1 MLVVGTMSAH
11 VVGVV
16 RSTSRLE
23 TLVYEAS
30 DPPSPEQ
37 PWMRAE
43 SYELRPVVPG
53 SRPALWAAWRA
64 LESVTRWDETTL
76 AHVLAVL
83 RETVPGADTP
93 SDLPALGA
101 EVNGPPEPR
110 ATAAHPR
117 AFRGTKYRP
126 PRPRQPDAVDLR
138 PYLMTRRHTDQV
150 LELLGEP
157 RGIDPYVAWNHR
169 ADASASFDPSFVMF
183 LLPLLRGC
191 TWSEVGAFASLARAL
206 ELHGQP
212 ELRAA
217 LVGVYLAAGDAG
229 RALGWWS
236 HVLAHDA
243 DQRLEIARLVSA
255 SGVARHPAVAAEFA
269 AEVARLPAIQQWSV
283 VRGLAAGASPDYLS
297 SGMEL
302 GALSPSKFD
311 EVPPGRVAVAS
322 IVESTVERL
331 DKAMDEDSGSDFWR
345 GHLWRLCGHQPELID
360 LMGSAGFASLSSEAA
375 FWLLRTASSLHWYPE
390 TVNARWRALAP
401 KLAMLVELA
410 TRLPREYQR
419 KFIEDIC
426 DVYGWAI
433 HDSRDGADALA
444 RCVDLCLRV
453 AKAPFA
459 TESSLGATLSAMA
472 LLYADGGHDPD
483 RRAIRDA
490 PESSWLALENACQ
503 RENQS
508 HLLARGLHRLARFAP
523 TLIASTFPT
532 NPGALLQ
539 TADAVAAV
547 SSEQAERLLKQYLA
561 SPLADP
567 SLADAPLDR
576 LCRLVDP
583 IVKAGGPN
591 PIRRALRRHLSGEKA
606 LTDAQL
612 RGHRAR
618 IVADLGILRL
628 AAIRQSIERALAAR
642 VGLESIETST
652 VRHAL
657 AMLTH
662 VDMHR
667 RQLRRMLAATIAG
680 DRDWRLRHPRTKQW
694 FARHPRLDRDA
705 WLAGIAVCGELPGIG
720 PVRVAIEP
728 DPLEALKLGSYVGTC
743 LGRGGG
749 LEYSAAAV
757 VLDVNKHVIYARDT
771 QGSVIGRQLIVL
783 SEAEELVCFGVYGSA
798 RTAVMEPL
806 FRQFDVAFAAKLG
819 VRLFNRR
826 SPDYE
831 VASILSHE
839 WWNDIA
845 LEDLQI
851 EPVTAAAPPT
861 CGR

>member
-1 MLVVGTMSAH
+1 MCAY

-23 TLVYEAS
+23 ALVYEAS
-30 DPPSPEQ
+30 EPASPEQ
-37 PWMRAE
+37 PWMRAQ
-43 SYELRPVVPG
+43 SCELRPFVPG
-53 SRPALWAAWRA
+53 SRPELWAAWRA
-64 LESVTRWDETTL
+64 LESVSRWNETTL

-101 EVNGPPEPR
+101 EVHGPPEPR
-110 ATAAHPR
+110 ATAAYPR
-117 AFRGTKYRP
+117 AFRGTKHRP

-183 LLPLLRGC
+183 LLPLFRGC
-191 TWSEVGAFASLARAL
+191 TWSDVGAFVSLARAL
-206 ELHGQP
+206 ELHLQP

-217 LVGVYLAAGDAG
+217 LVGVYLAAGDAS

-243 DQRLEIARLVSA
+243 DRRLEIARLVSG
-255 SGVARHPAVAAEFA
+255 SGVAEHPTVAAEFA

-283 VRGLAAGASPDYLS
+283 YRGLAAGASPEYLS
-297 SGMEL
+297 SGLQL
-302 GALSPSKFD
+302 GALSPSKID

-322 IVESTVERL
+322 LVESTVERL
-331 DKAMDEDSGSDFWR
+331 DEAMDEDSGSAFWR
-345 GHLWRLCGHQPELID
+345 GYLWKLCGHQPELVD
-360 LMGSAGFASLSSEAA
+360 LMGSAGFASLPPEAA
-375 FWLLRTASSLHWYPE
+375 FWLLRIASRPRWSPE
-390 TVNARWRALAP
+390 TADMQWRELAP

-410 TRLPREYQR
+410 TRPPREYRR
-419 KFIEDIC
+419 KFIEDMG
-426 DVYGWAI
+426 DVYWWAT
-433 HDSRDGADALA
+433 DSGRDATDSLE

-459 TESSLGATLSAMA
+459 TESLLGAILSAMA
-472 LLYADGGHDPD
+472 LIYADVGHDAD

-503 RENQS
+503 RRNQTS
-508 HLLARGLHRLARFAP
+508 LLARGLHQLAQFAP
-523 TLIASTFPT
+523 ALIASTFPT
-532 NPGALLQ
+532 NPGALLH
-539 TADAVAAV
+539 TADSLAAV
-547 SSEQAERLLKQYLA
+547 SSEEAEQLLKQYLA

-591 PIRRALRRHLSGEKA
+591 PIRRALRQHLSGEKA

-618 IVADLGILRL
+618 MVAELGIIRL

-642 VGLESIETST
+642 VGLDKIETST

-662 VDMHR
+662 VDGNR
-667 RQLRRMLAATIAG
+667 RQFRRMLAATVAG
-680 DRDWRLRHPRTKQW
+680 DPEWRLRHPRTRQW
-694 FARHPRLDRDA
+694 FARHPKLDRDA
-705 WLAGIAVCGELPGIG
+705 WLEGIEVCGEIPGIG

-757 VLDVNKHVIYARDT
+757 VLDVNKHVIYARDK
-771 QGSVIGRQLIVL
+771 QGSVIGRQLIAL
-783 SEAEELVCFGVYGSA
+783 SETEELVCFGIYGLA
-798 RTAVMEPL
+798 RTARNAVMEPL
-806 FRQFDVAFAAKLG
+806 FRQFDIAFAAKLG
-819 VRLFNRR
+819 VRVFGR
-826 SPDYE
+826 SSTDYE
-831 VASILSHE
+831 IAWILSHE
-839 WWNDIA
+839 WWKDIE
-845 LEDLQI
+845 LQDL
-851 EPVTAAAPPT
+851 
-861 CGR
+861 